1 MDKEGPGLLR
11 DLGSFE
17 GLHPPFIELTLMS
30 RRRAI
35 HCLHRYRV
43 AGLETGPRYQQN
55 CTGCHK
61 ENARPVRC
69 EPQESHA
76 APWRLQSVAN
86 RPEGIRAAKGTPP
99 NSSAR
104 HVQDTAEK
112 EQRAKPYQE
121 HSGPLN
127 LRLLVDHW
135 LKLAI
140 VDAKGT
146 IRAQAKPTTNMPAVV
161 TRTRSIDL
169 GRSRPQI
176 KSKCLERL
184 SSRYV

>member
-1 MDKEGPGLLR
+1 MAMRMPGQFVP
-11 DLGSFE
+11 S
-17 GLHPPFIELTLMS
+17 P
-30 RRRAI
+30 
-35 HCLHRYRV
+35 
-43 AGLETGPRYQQN
+43 N
-55 CTGCHK
+55 
-61 ENARPVRC
+61 
-69 EPQESHA
+69 

-86 RPEGIRAAKGTPP
+86 RPGGIRAAKGTPP

-121 HSGPLN
+121 HSVPLN

-146 IRAQAKPTTNMPAVV
+146 IRAQAKPCVCRKSDSAILMVKAAKDRSRDDGAEAPNRAMGWGVLV
-161 TRTRSIDL
+161 TR
-169 GRSRPQI
+169 
-176 KSKCLERL
+176 
-184 SSRYV
+184 